1 MGLSRLLLVVEK
13 GMGSRMALG
22 MRVVSWTRRGH
33 RTASAEIKIKII
45 LIQTRLVCLLDRL
58 CDTAVVAHLNTQR
71 NAIKMLHDRMVVLL
85 DYIGAVIKGGS
96 SLSSSLLPLSL
107 QLHS

>member
-1 MGLSRLLLVVEK
+1 MGLSRLLLAVEK
-13 GMGSRMALG
+13 EVGSRMASG

-33 RTASAEIKIKII
+33 WTASAEIKNKII
-45 LIQTRLVCLLDRL
+45 LIPSRLVCLLDRL